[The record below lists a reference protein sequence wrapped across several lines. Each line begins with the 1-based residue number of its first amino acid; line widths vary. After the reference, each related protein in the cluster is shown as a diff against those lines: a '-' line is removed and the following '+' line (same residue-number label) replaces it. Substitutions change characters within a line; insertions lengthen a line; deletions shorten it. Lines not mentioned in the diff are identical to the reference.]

1 MPDAS
6 TDAGERDVVICLGV
20 RRRKARSVAA
30 DLVSNRVVVD
40 PLAKGLVAI
49 ERSWGT
55 ATWGTAV
62 VVAADIG
69 WLRLA
74 TPVIASCG
82 AARRVVVHVVDAPAV
97 LIGQPWRWPAG
108 EGGGG
113 VPAEAPGGGCRWSVG
128 FDEPTEVAA
137 VVTAL
142 RAHERRP
149 GAGGLRVAAGDR
161 GALEGCGDGPLAPTI
176 GNAGS
181 RWRGGWRAL

>member
-20 RRRKARSVAA
+20 RRRKAGSVAA

-108 EGGGG
+108 GGGG
-113 VPAEAPGGGCRWSVG
+113 AGRGDARVHRG
-128 FDEPTEVAA
+128 
-137 VVTAL
+137 
-142 RAHERRP
+142 
-149 GAGGLRVAAGDR
+149 GAGRRLPVECRLRRTDR
-161 GALEGCGDGPLAPTI
+161 GRCRRHGAA
-176 GNAGS
+176 
-181 RWRGGWRAL
+181 RA